1 MIRSKIKVTPDTIE
15 VINRLDGI
23 LTLLATI
30 WVNSGDSDAERDL
43 RRVDIARL
51 FNKIGVQGELGAAA
65 LSVTK
70 GSYYNLVMRAKRRR
84 R

>member
-43 RRVDIARL
+43 RKVDIVRL
-51 FNKIGVQGELGAAA
+51 FNKIGVHGELGAAA